1 MTSEMEAVTI
11 RQARRLALTR
21 SGILKPEMTNMP
33 GRAAGRGKRARS
45 RCHTVINRFGYL
57 QLDSVA
63 ISGAR
68 THSIVLASRLEGFA
82 ADLAENLLAP
92 GEPLFEYWGHE
103 ACWLPMTL
111 YPHFGF
117 RRREYRV
124 HPWWGDVLGENAA
137 LADRILERI
146 DKEGPLRS
154 KDLEGERVFRVWGGK
169 LATRVAEALW
179 SAGDLAVRTRNR
191 FQRTFDLTERVI
203 PTEVRA
209 LSVSDEEALDTLL
222 LRALSSHGWAS
233 AGTLAATWRLVNKRE
248 AVSASLE
255 RLKDQG
261 LVIECKLE
269 TKSREVA
276 GWMRTE
282 DVELACRIDKVR
294 PRHDRGVLLSP
305 FDPLLWDRGRTR
317 LLFDFD
323 QVLEIYKPQP
333 QRQYGYYC
341 LPVLAGDRLIARVDL
356 RAERKSGKLVMLS
369 CHYETGP
376 KLRDHTAVA
385 RALQRFAGSVGLAHG
400 LA

>member
-1 MTSEMEAVTI
+1 MEAVTI
-11 RQARRLALTR
+11 RQARRLALAR
-21 SGILKPEMTNMP
+21 SGILRPELTNMP
-33 GRAAGRGKRARS
+33 ARAAGRGKRARS

-68 THSIVLASRLEGFA
+68 THSIVLASRLQGFA

-103 ACWLPMTL
+103 ACWLPMAL

-117 RRREYRV
+117 RRREYRM
-124 HPWWGDVLGENAA
+124 HPWWGDVLGQNAA

-203 PTEVRA
+203 PADMRSV
-209 LSVSDEEALDTLL
+209 SVSDEDALDTLL
-222 LRALSSHGWAS
+222 LTALSGHGWAS

-248 AVSASLE
+248 SIAASLY
-255 RLKDQG
+255 RLKGQG
-261 LVIECKLE
+261 LVIECKLI
-269 TKSREVA
+269 TKTREVA

-282 DVELACRIDKVR
+282 DAEVAFLIDKVR
-294 PRHDRGVLLSP
+294 PRRDRGVLLSP
-305 FDPLLWDRGRTR
+305 FDPLLWDRARTR

-323 QVLEIYKPQP
+323 QVLEIYKPEP
-333 QRQYGYYC
+333 QRIYGYYC
-341 LPVLAGDRLIARVDL
+341 LPVLAGDQLIARVDL
-356 RAERKSGKLVMLS
+356 RAERKSGQLVMLS
-369 CHYETGP
+369 CRYEIEPGP
-376 KLRDHTAVA
+376 RERTAVA
-385 RALQRFAGSVGLAHG
+385 RALQRFSDSVELTPGLA
-400 LA
+400 